1 VLFSPFT
8 MLLVLSIL
16 ALGAFSDYTPC
27 FTNQWLQDNNVPFR
41 DGDPHDAPPI
51 KLGLPIWMSGQA
63 TANMVHI
70 LIKEVVGYEIDLVGS
85 ATYASGGLLFD
96 TIAGNLDLVV
106 EIWDILNPEDIQD
119 ALFTNGD
126 ITGYNTLGYVS
137 GDGLFVP
144 DYCMNTT
151 YWANQGIDK
160 PSIFTSLL
168 DPAYVDFYSEQGT
181 FDVETWIMNATNLT
195 EPALKFHIPE
205 LCAVQECI
213 PWIMLDQLY
222 MYNRYQSLVRNHNL
236 PVIILTWDY
245 MDTVFTVIPALIA
258 AQKPFM
264 TMSFFPDTFQ
274 LQYNLQSRIYFP
286 QATASCYTEQN
297 STTVDG
303 YGSYDCGFAET
314 KNWKLGSKLFD
325 ENEKYMDLTTNSFL
339 NKATFL
345 QDEITSILQEIV
357 TNGSTP
363 HDASCNWL
371 QANVD
376 TWKDWIT
383 ITPDPVVAHEVNVEA
398 ITGYTVGGCIV
409 AGIIGYYLYTS
420 YGLTEEDKV
429 RINVCFSI
437 MGDVLTVLMDIADY
451 FTDFYNVSAN
461 LIPLADETN
470 KAIIYFAVAIL
481 IIAGFVLVF
490 SIYLHAQDAIRMCLG
505 SGQKSEEYKMKR
517 KETIQKLKIQIQA
530 VRKQSLGNSPE
541 ELAIDPALQASEVAD
556 SAGLIDDI
564 ESQQLIIKSVM
575 KNIYVH
581 LVTMVTEDI
590 PMFAI
595 SCFFFFTK
603 QDQVEDINALTISMF
618 FSCMSIGYKV
628 GGAGMLSELQELD
641 KILMK
646 TMPEEEVEGK
656 KLDDEFDDPA
666 QIYDDDE

>member
-1 VLFSPFT
+1 
-8 MLLVLSIL
+8 
-16 ALGAFSDYTPC
+16 
-27 FTNQWLQDNNVPFR
+27 
-41 DGDPHDAPPI
+41 
-51 KLGLPIWMSGQA
+51 
-63 TANMVHI
+63 
-70 LIKEVVGYEIDLVGS
+70 
-85 ATYASGGLLFD
+85 
-96 TIAGNLDLVV
+96 LDK
-106 EIWDILNPEDIQD
+106 
-119 ALFTNGD
+119 A
-126 ITGYNTLGYVS
+126 
-137 GDGLFVP
+137 
-144 DYCMNTT
+144 
-151 YWANQGIDK
+151 
-160 PSIFTSLL
+160 
-168 DPAYVDFYSEQGT
+168 
-181 FDVETWIMNATNLT
+181 
-195 EPALKFHIPE
+195 
-205 LCAVQECI
+205 
-213 PWIMLDQLY
+213 Y

-245 MDTVFTVIPALIA
+245 VATVSQVIPALIN

-274 LQYNLQSRIYFP
+274 LQYNLENRIYFP
-286 QATASCYTEQN
+286 QATAGCYEDQN
-297 STTVDG
+297 STTTEG

-314 KNWKLGSKLFD
+314 KNWKLGSKAFHQ
-325 ENEKYMDLTTNSFL
+325 NELYMDLTTNGFL

-345 QDEITSILQEIV
+345 QNEITSILQEIV

-363 HDASCNWL
+363 HDSSCNWL
-371 QANVD
+371 HANVE

-383 ITPDPVVAHEVNVEA
+383 ITPDPAVPHEVNVEK

-437 MGDVLTVLMDIADY
+437 MGDILTVLMDIADY

-461 LIPLADETN
+461 LVPLADEAN

-490 SIYLHAQDAIRMCLG
+490 SIYLHVQDALRMCVG

-517 KETIQKLKIQIQA
+517 KETIQKLKIQIQM
-530 VRKQSLGNSPE
+530 VQKQSLGNSPE
-541 ELAIDPALQASEVAD
+541 ELAIDPALQNSNVAD
-556 SAGLIDDI
+556 SAALIDDI

-581 LVTMVTEDI
+581 LVTMASEDI

-595 SCFFFFTK
+595 SCYFFFK
-603 QDQVEDINALTISMF
+603 LGDEVEDFNALAISMF

-646 TMPEEEVEGK
+646 TMPEEEMESK

-666 QIYDDDE
+666 QIYDDDEWKKYG